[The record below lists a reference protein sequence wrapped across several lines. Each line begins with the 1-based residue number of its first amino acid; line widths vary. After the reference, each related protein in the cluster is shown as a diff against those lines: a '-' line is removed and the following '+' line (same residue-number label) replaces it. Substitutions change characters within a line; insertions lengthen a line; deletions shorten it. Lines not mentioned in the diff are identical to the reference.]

1 MNLVNVMNGLIK
13 EGDYKDYLEIGV
25 GQGNTLNLIKCHN
38 KIGVDIRT
46 KTTADYI
53 MSADEFF
60 EIAYRKTLLFD
71 IVFIDGNHDYE
82 YVKRDIDNSLRHL
95 RPHGTIICHD
105 TLPVSKGN
113 TNEDGWQGMGTAY
126 KAIMDLRMNNPDVVI
141 CSIDYGNYE
150 IERGLIPPKDRKYI
164 TDSPI
169 MKDADEI
176 ETVGVSIIIKGAQSC
191 YESLD
196 LNWSNYEKHKH
207 KLMNILSF
215 SDFKEWFDDNL

>member
-13 EGDYKDYLEIGV
+13 EGGYKNYLEIGV
-25 GQGNTLNLIKCHN
+25 GQGNTLNKIKCHN

-46 KTTADYI
+46 KTTADYT

-60 EIAYRKTLLFD
+60 EMAYRKTLLFD
-71 IVFIDGNHDYE
+71 IIFIDGNHDYE

-95 RPHGTIICHD
+95 RPSGTIICHD
-105 TLPVSKGN
+105 TLPVELGN
-113 TNEDGWQGMGTAY
+113 THEDGWQGMGTAY

-150 IERGLIPPKDRKYI
+150 TG
-164 TDSPI
+164 DSPI
-169 MKDADEI
+169 MRDEDEI
-176 ETVGVSIIIKGAQSC
+176 ESVGVSIIIKGAQSC

-196 LNWSNYEKHKH
+196 LNWSNYKKHRN
-207 KLMNILSF
+207 KLMNILPF

>member
-38 KIGVDIRT
+38 KTGVDIR
-46 KTTADYI
+46 KATTADYI

-113 TNEDGWQGMGTAY
+113 ANEDGWQGMGTAY

-141 CSIDYGNYE
+141 CSIDYGNYGAGILTE
-150 IERGLIPPKDRKYI
+150 GTHPSLKQRE
-164 TDSPI
+164 
-169 MKDADEI
+169 

-207 KLMNILSF
+207 KLMNILPF